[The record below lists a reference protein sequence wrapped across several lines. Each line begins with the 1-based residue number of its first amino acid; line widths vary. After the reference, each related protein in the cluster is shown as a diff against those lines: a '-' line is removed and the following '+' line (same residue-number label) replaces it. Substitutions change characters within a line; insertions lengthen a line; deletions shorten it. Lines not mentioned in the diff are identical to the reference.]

1 VRDPRSILI
10 TGASSGLGEAL
21 ARAYARSGVLL
32 ALIGRNA
39 ERLSRVAAACRAQ
52 GATVAE
58 TTLDVATAPEFKGWL
73 LDIDRSHALDL
84 VIANAGISG
93 GTGLGE
99 ESADQVDSIIAVNVH
114 GVVKTV
120 APLIPALT
128 ARRRGQIA
136 LMSSLASFRGFP
148 GAPTYCATK
157 AWVRVWGEG
166 LRVELARQ
174 GIEVSVI
181 CPGFVDTRMTQVNR
195 FPMPFLMT
203 AERAARIIVRG
214 LAHNRGRIAFPW
226 QMYALSWL
234 LATQPPALSDALLRM
249 TPRKS

>member
-21 ARAYARSGVLL
+21 ARAYARPGVFL
-32 ALIGRNA
+32 ALVGRDP
-39 ERLSRVAAACRAQ
+39 ERLERVSQACRAQ
-52 GATVAE
+52 GATVAG
-58 TTLDVATAPEFKGWL
+58 TVLDVALAPELESWL

-84 VIANAGISG
+84 VVANAGVSG
-93 GTGLGE
+93 GTGRGE
-99 ESADQVDSIIAVNVH
+99 ESPEQVDNIIAVNVH
-114 GVVKTV
+114 GVVNTV
-120 APLIPALT
+120 TPLLPALA

-181 CPGFVDTRMTQVNR
+181 CPGFVDTRMTQVNQ

-214 LAHNRGRIAFPW
+214 LARNRGRIAFPW
-226 QMYALSWL
+226 PMYALSWL
-234 LATQPPALSDALLRM
+234 LAAQPAPLSDLMLRL
-249 TPRKS
+249 TPPKV